1 MTNLMILMTGIKDEQ
16 HLPKCT
22 SKTLIYKRPRR
33 PNKKIKKKRQNLR
46 NLGCQITVF
55 CSEEN

>member
-33 PNKKIKKKRQNLR
+33 PNNKIKKAKPKKPWMSNNCLL
-46 NLGCQITVF
+46 N
-55 CSEEN
+55 

>member
-33 PNKKIKKKRQNLR
+33 PNNKIKKK
-46 NLGCQITVF
+46 GKT
-55 CSEEN
+55 